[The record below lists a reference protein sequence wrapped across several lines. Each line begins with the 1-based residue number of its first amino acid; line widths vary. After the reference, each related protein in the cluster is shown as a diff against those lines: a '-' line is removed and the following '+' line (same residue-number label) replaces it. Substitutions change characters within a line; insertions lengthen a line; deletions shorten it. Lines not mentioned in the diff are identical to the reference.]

1 MTASPSITL
10 STDDATRLAQLLEG
24 RADAVVEL
32 LEDELSRATVVPRSA
47 LPADVVC
54 VGSQVRYRNG
64 DTERDLTLVWP
75 HEAGEGRV
83 SVLTPVGA
91 ALIGLRPGQQ
101 IAWPLPGDRIATLEV
116 LSVSNQ
122 V

>member
-1 MTASPSITL
+1 MTPSPAITL

-24 RADAVVEL
+24 RADSVVEL
-32 LEDELSRATVVPRSA
+32 LEDELSRATVVPRDA

-64 DTERDLTLVWP
+64 ATERDVTLVWP
-75 HEAGEGRV
+75 HEAGDGRV

-116 LSVSNQ
+116 LAVSR
-122 V
+122 